1 MPPPVQYSAEALHQM
16 WARGDSYTEIA
27 AVLGCSHS
35 YVHDLKVRH
44 KLPNRRRPTKQIYES
59 DPTPDDIER
68 LKAEIKERH
77 LAEMRAMR

>member
-1 MPPPVQYSAEALHQM
+1 MPVAIKYCAKQLHDL
-16 WARGDSYTEIA
+16 WDGGASYAEIA

-44 KLPNRRRPTKQIYES
+44 NLPNRRRPTKEIYES

-68 LKAEIKERH
+68 MKAEIRERH
-77 LAEMRAMR
+77 LAEMRATG